1 MGYGVKQQGRIRN
14 YKQFS
19 ILDLSSFQYS
29 GQIQTGIFCKDSDI
43 FNFFFEQRMEASQRA
58 RLVQGTQ
65 SLNRATESVARSH
78 QVAAETDDI
87 GTEILGELGRQR
99 DVLVRTK
106 GRVSGGLI
114 LNPFQNNGIFHKATY
129 INNVEMIHCVSQ
141 GVKGHNFQKIIV
153 FLSLKI
159 YIV

>member
-1 MGYGVKQQGRIRN
+1 
-14 YKQFS
+14 
-19 ILDLSSFQYS
+19 
-29 GQIQTGIFCKDSDI
+29 
-43 FNFFFEQRMEASQRA
+43 MEASQRA

-114 LNPFQNNGIFHKATY
+114 LNPFQTNGIFHKATY
-129 INNVEMIHCVSQ
+129 KS
-141 GVKGHNFQKIIV
+141 G
-153 FLSLKI
+153 
-159 YIV
+159 